1 MKIYSIYD
9 KVSKEYY
16 TPFFFND
23 DALALRDLKCFVNS
37 SNPPAFLDDLQLY
50 CIGDFLKRDGLVTGN
65 MQPSFIC
72 NLSDLKEV
80 KRDEVSS
87 DKSAE

>member
-9 KVSKEYY
+9 KVSQVYC
-16 TPFFFND
+16 TPFFFAD

-37 SNPPAFLDDLQLY
+37 SNPPAFLDDLQVY
-50 CIGDFLKRDGLVTGN
+50 NIGEFSKNEGRIVGTV
-65 MQPSFIC
+65 QPLFVC